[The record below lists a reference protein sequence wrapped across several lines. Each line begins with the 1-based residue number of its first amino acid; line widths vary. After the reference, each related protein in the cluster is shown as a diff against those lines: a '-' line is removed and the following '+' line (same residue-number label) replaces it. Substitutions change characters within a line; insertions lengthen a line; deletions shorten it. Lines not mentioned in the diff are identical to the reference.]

1 MASIDNIGRLLSH
14 RLRGFDLWD
23 STRLGLERA
32 LIAGVRHAEFDVR
45 FTRDGHPVAYHD
57 PLFKADDGKWHYL
70 DEWDLAP
77 LRAQQAISH
86 LATLEEMCAC
96 FATFRSPKALLHVD
110 VKVGGYE
117 SVIHDTIAKFGLLSN
132 AVLVSWLPSVLLRF
146 NSLSPRT
153 RLCFS
158 HLPMTPS
165 LYAVAK
171 TLSPIVN
178 HAPVA
183 LRRLLRNLGPQ
194 VAKEASTISVYF
206 HDNGDPASWD
216 GCDEGAHHN
225 VSHAVPGLLKGKMLD
240 LLSST
245 HGMVCVPVRL
255 ASQTLGR
262 IYRSQDIQLAVFS
275 VGDEPS
281 LERAMAVVD
290 PDIVYVDNADVIRRT
305 TIPQTLGEE
314 ARAR

>member
-1 MASIDNIGRLLSH
+1 MTSIDTAGRLLSH
-14 RLRGFDLWD
+14 RLRGFDQRD

-32 LIAGVRHAEFDVR
+32 LVAGVRQVEFDVR

-57 PLFKADDGKWHYL
+57 PLFKADDGTWHYL
-70 DEWDLAP
+70 DEWDLAA
-77 LRAQQAISH
+77 LRAQRAFSH
-86 LATLEEMCAC
+86 LATLDEMCAC
-96 FATFRSPKALLHVD
+96 FEALRSSEALLHVD

-117 SVIHDTIAKFGLLSN
+117 SVILDTIAKFGLLSN
-132 AVLVSWLPSVLLRF
+132 AVLVSWLPSVLLRL

-158 HLPMTPS
+158 HLTLGPS

-183 LRRLLRNLGPQ
+183 FRRLLRNLGPQ
-194 VAKEASTISVYF
+194 IAKEASTISLQF
-206 HDNGDPASWD
+206 HDNGDPAGWN
-216 GCDEGAHHN
+216 GCDQGAHHN

-240 LLSST
+240 LLSRT

-255 ASQTLGR
+255 ATQGLGR
-262 IYRSQDIQLAVFS
+262 VYRSQDIQLAVFS
-275 VGDEPS
+275 VGDDPS
-281 LERAMAVVD
+281 LERVMAGVD
-290 PDIVYVDNADVIRRT
+290 PDIAYVDNADVIRRA
-305 TIPQTLGEE
+305 IIRQTLGEE
-314 ARAR
+314 ARVR

>member
-1 MASIDNIGRLLSH
+1 MTSIDNIGRLLSH

-32 LIAGVRHAEFDVR
+32 LIAGVRQVEFDVR

-57 PLFKADDGKWHYL
+57 PLFKADDGTWHYL

-77 LRAQQAISH
+77 LRAQQAFSH

-96 FATFRSPKALLHVD
+96 FEALRTPESLLHVD

-117 SVIHDTIAKFGLLSN
+117 SVIHDTIAKFGLASN

-146 NSLSPRT
+146 NSLSPQT

-158 HLPMTPS
+158 HLPLAPP

-171 TLSPIVN
+171 NLSPIVKD
-178 HAPVA
+178 APMG
-183 LRRLLRNLGPQ
+183 LRRLLRALGPQ
-194 VAKEASTISVYF
+194 VAKEASTISVHF
-206 HDNGDPASWD
+206 HNDGDPASWD
-216 GCDEGAHHN
+216 GCDDGAHYN
-225 VSHAVPGLLKGKMLD
+225 VSHVVPGLLKGKMLD
-240 LLSST
+240 LLSRT
-245 HGMVCVPVRL
+245 HGMVCVPVQL
-255 ASQTLGR
+255 AMQTLGR
-262 IYRSQDIQLAVFS
+262 DYRSLDIQLAVFS
-275 VGDEPS
+275 VGDKSS
-281 LERAMAVVD
+281 LDRVMSVVD
-290 PDIVYVDNADVIRRT
+290 PDIVYVDNPDVIRRAM
-305 TIPQTLGEE
+305 IPQSLGEE